1 LSTPRFA
8 GLLPGRR
15 RWALPTVP
23 VVAGVVPAGTGV
35 DIDLARNHWAL
46 HQGGTDA
53 HQGGIDARET
63 HNHGPAG
70 QAA

>member
-1 LSTPRFA
+1 M
-8 GLLPGRR
+8 
-15 RWALPTVP
+15 P
-23 VVAGVVPAGTGV
+23 VVAGVVLAGTGV

-53 HQGGIDARET
+53 HQSGIDARET

>member
-1 LSTPRFA
+1 
-8 GLLPGRR
+8 
-15 RWALPTVP
+15 
-23 VVAGVVPAGTGV
+23 VVAGVVLAGTGV

-46 HQGGTDA
+46 HQGG
-53 HQGGIDARET
+53 IDARET